1 MYCTD
6 RRDTGRYLITMVG
19 SIFDP
24 GRSPGMKWY
33 QGGEE
38 RKGKKGGKEGKKR
51 RKESQ
56 SIKETNST
64 AFPLTSPNK
73 IRVSNHSH
81 RYTISGAVD
90 GRFASSKVH

>member
-1 MYCTD
+1 
-6 RRDTGRYLITMVG
+6 MVG

-24 GRSPGMKWY
+24 GRSPGMKRY

-56 SIKETNST
+56 SIKEINST

-73 IRVSNHSH
+73 IRVSNHSR

-90 GRFASSKVH
+90 GQFTPF

>member
-1 MYCTD
+1 M
-6 RRDTGRYLITMVG
+6 GRYLITMVG

-24 GRSPGMKWY
+24 GRSPGMKRY

-64 AFPLTSPNK
+64 VFSLPSPNK
-73 IRVSNHSH
+73 IRVSNHSR
-81 RYTISGAVD
+81 RYTISEAVD
-90 GRFASSKVH
+90 G

>member
-1 MYCTD
+1 MP
-6 RRDTGRYLITMVG
+6 G

-24 GRSPGMKWY
+24 GRSPGMKRY

-38 RKGKKGGKEGKKR
+38 RKGKKVGKEGKKR

-64 AFPLTSPNK
+64 VFSLPSPNK
-73 IRVSNHSH
+73 IRVSNHSR